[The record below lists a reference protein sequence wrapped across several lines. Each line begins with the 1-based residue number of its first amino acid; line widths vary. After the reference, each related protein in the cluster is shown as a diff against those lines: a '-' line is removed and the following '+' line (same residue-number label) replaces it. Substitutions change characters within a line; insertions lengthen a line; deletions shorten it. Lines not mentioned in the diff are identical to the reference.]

1 MTEIFA
7 ATFYRFAKLDDY
19 TSTQDFIETCCK
31 ENNVKGIVLLA
42 NEWIN
47 STIAGSRDGV
57 LEVLRF

>member
-7 ATFYRFAKLDDY
+7 VAFYRFAKLDDY
-19 TSTQDFIETCCK
+19 TSMQDSIETCCK

-42 NEWIN
+42 NEGIN